1 MNLDSEICY
10 QAILSR
16 DRRFDGWFYVGVT
29 STGVYCRPICGVR
42 PPKLLNCRF
51 FRSAASAEKNGF
63 RPCLR
68 CRPEL
73 APGDAMLEV
82 SSSLAKAA
90 AELIEAGF
98 LNEKSVPDLAQR
110 IGVSDRHLR
119 RIFESEFGVTPL
131 QFAQTQ
137 RLLLAKRLLTDTN
150 LSVTGIA
157 LSAGFGSARSLN
169 EQFKQ
174 SYGFAPTRIRKT
186 APSKE
191 MHSLEFDMGYRPPYA
206 WESMLRFLKDRA
218 IQGFEAFKDDT
229 YTRVLTIKASDAVR
243 RGWITVS
250 HRPKQHNL
258 HVSVSADLSAVV
270 PQVLAGVRRF
280 FDLEARPDVIDAHLG
295 ELSQKTPGMRVPGAF
310 DGFEI
315 AVRAVVGQAISLAAA
330 RAILARI
337 CEASGSQTPGPRNEC
352 MVSFPTAEEFLQI
365 ADTDLLRT
373 GLMERRLRTLQSVAR
388 AIVSGALRLESYVSL
403 NETLT
408 TLREI
413 SGIGEW
419 TVQYLA
425 MRALGWPNAF
435 PSGDSVLKKMMPSS
449 VGATATW
456 SSDQWSP
463 WQSYAV
469 LHLWDKY
476 QTELSVDA

>member
-51 FRSAASAEKNGF
+51 FRSAAAAEKSGF

-82 SSSLAKAA
+82 SSSLARAA

-98 LNEKSVPDLAQR
+98 LNEQSVPDLAQR

-119 RIFESEFGVTPL
+119 RIFEGEFGVTPL

-174 SYGFAPTRIRKT
+174 NYGFAPTRIRKT
-186 APSKE
+186 VPSKE
-191 MHSLEFDMGYRPPYA
+191 KHSLEFDMGYRPPYA
-206 WESMLRFLKDRA
+206 WDSMLRFLKDRA
-218 IQGFEAFKDDT
+218 IEGFEGFQDDS
-229 YTRVLTIKASDAVR
+229 YTRVLTIKAGDAVKT
-243 RGWITVS
+243 GWITIS

-258 HVSVSADLSAVV
+258 HLSLSADLSGVV

-280 FDLEARPDVIDAHLG
+280 FDLEARPDIIDSHLG
-295 ELSQKTPGMRVPGAF
+295 ELAQRAPGMRVPGAF

-315 AVRAVVGQAISLAAA
+315 AVRAIVGQAISLAAA
-330 RAILARI
+330 RSILARI
-337 CEASGSQTPGPRNEC
+337 CKAAGKQVLGPRDEL
-352 MVSFPTAEEFLQI
+352 MASFPTAEEFLQV
-365 ADTDLLRT
+365 ADADLLSA
-373 GLMERRLRTLQSVAR
+373 GLMQRRLSTLQAVAN
-388 AIVSGALRLESYVSL
+388 AIVSGNLRLESYVSL
-403 NETLT
+403 DETLSV
-408 TLREI
+408 LREI

-435 PSGDSVLKKMMPSS
+435 PPGDSVLKKMVPSPNEALAPSS
-449 VGATATW
+449 NR
-456 SSDQWSP
+456 WSP
-463 WQSYAV
+463 WRSYAV

-476 QTELSVDA
+476 QTE